1 MRYAIDFK
9 NHLFTLNNFERY
21 ISTIVKQDISYSQEV
36 KEPDFFIVKEED
48 SLFWSFYII
57 AFGLDKYIMNKGK
70 NYIIQQELKINVIE
84 SMKDNKSILKQYK
97 LKKVDIEQNLLYD
110 KQITYASF
118 LYLSMFYR
126 QNIIIIDDRV
136 YYECIGDPT
145 NDTIIMI
152 KKINHYYAIYTKID
166 KEYSTKYYK
175 IDNISKPILGISSYK
190 LNELQDI
197 CKKLKLN
204 TDGKKKDLYE
214 KIIKCIN

>member
-152 KKINHYYAIYTKID
+152 KKINHHYAIYTKID